1 MHVWTERHRPAIGR
15 LGIGGTRK
23 LSWPRPHAP
32 QVGKSRGAAA
42 GAVDGLAPCYG
53 RHAPVAPVQMQYQS
67 RALRQRPPA
76 AALRH
81 GGLPGPGQ
89 RQDPDALPA
98 ASCPIIFCHVR
109 PATEST
115 AGPAAGCLRA
125 LAGLLPRHSRR
136 DCLARYVHRPRLRQV
151 VAQGGGRQWRPV
163 QGRRCAIL
171 RPSSRSP
178 PRRGRGRC
186 VGAAQSGPVRVP
198 CGAAIVPLCAS
209 GSARG
214 RSDSRSVVELEE
226 KFPLAVLNHLANR
239 RFENVRA
246 GEDAVPCDHL
256 LRQGVVQRLRC
267 QEGVRVRQS
276 HDAGL

>member
-1 MHVWTERHRPAIGR
+1 MWTERHRPAIGR

-109 PATEST
+109 PAAEST

-136 DCLARYVHRPRLRQV
+136 DCLARYMHRPRLRQV

-186 VGAAQSGPVRVP
+186 IGAAQSGPVRVP
-198 CGAAIVPLCAS
+198 CGAAIVP
-209 GSARG
+209 SAR
-214 RSDSRSVVELEE
+214 
-226 KFPLAVLNHLANR
+226 PAAP
-239 RFENVRA
+239 A
-246 GEDAVPCDHL
+246 
-256 LRQGVVQRLRC
+256 
-267 QEGVRVRQS
+267 GVRIHALSSNLRRNSLSPFSIISRTAALRMCEPVRMLS
-276 HDAGL
+276 LVITFCARGSFSACAARRASVSASPTMRAFN